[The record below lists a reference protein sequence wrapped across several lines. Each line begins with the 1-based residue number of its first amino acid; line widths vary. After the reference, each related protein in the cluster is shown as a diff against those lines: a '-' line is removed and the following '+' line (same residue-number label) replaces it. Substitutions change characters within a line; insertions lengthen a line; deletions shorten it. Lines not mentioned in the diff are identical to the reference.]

1 MGLFG
6 KKKNVEMPPMEE
18 MPHLPTLD
26 TLHEQHQEPQQKILQ
41 PPPMKPM
48 PINLPQ
54 STRPLPPMQ
63 KQPATQSQE
72 PMVKEER
79 PAYAPLFVKIDRYRN
94 VLNALGQLKT
104 SVIMIRNSF
113 STLNELEKARY
124 ETLKL
129 IEDAVGK
136 LESKLSALDAE
147 LLRPAGQHIEASPEY
162 QDVQTVHATVADLKG
177 QIEQLK
183 SELDHMA

>member
-6 KKKNVEMPPMEE
+6 KKNKVEAPPVEE
-18 MPHLPTLD
+18 IPPLPTLD
-26 TLHEQHQEPQQKILQ
+26 TLHEQHQEPQQKTPQ
-41 PPPMKPM
+41 PPMKST
-48 PINLPQ
+48 PISLSQPP
-54 STRPLPPMQ
+54 RLLPPIQ
-63 KQPATQSQE
+63 KQPTPQPQE

-147 LLRPAGQHIEASPEY
+147 LLRPAGQHMEASPEY